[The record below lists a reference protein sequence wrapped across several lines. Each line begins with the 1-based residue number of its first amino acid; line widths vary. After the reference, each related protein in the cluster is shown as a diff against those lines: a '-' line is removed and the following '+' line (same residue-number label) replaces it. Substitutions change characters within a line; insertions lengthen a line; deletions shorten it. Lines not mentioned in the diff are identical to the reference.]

1 MEIFFVSMIKN
12 SGHQVHYSRIGD
24 FEVKGAVFEVGGR
37 NKSLKQIGKNLDRA
51 YLVKDDILY
60 GGKHEIPL
68 YLFGFLY

>member
-1 MEIFFVSMIKN
+1 MLKN
-12 SGHQVHYSRIGD
+12 SGLNVHYSRIGD
-24 FEVKGAVFEVGGR
+24 FEVEGRVFEIGGR
-37 NKSLKQIGKNLDRA
+37 NKSLKQIGENPDRA